1 MKKIAVFVLLVL
13 LISPLFG
20 DVTFTDSLGRVRT
33 IKKVERVIA
42 AGRPAEMMIAALNPE
57 LLVGITYQMTE
68 TTEKFFPY
76 MEGLP
81 LFGKF
86 YGAKSNLNREA
97 LIMADP
103 DVIIDIGEIKDGI
116 SEDLDRLEKE
126 TGIPVVFIESYLE
139 NTPTALRKLSTL
151 LGTEEKGEVLA
162 SFAEETIARGKRT
175 RESVGK
181 EKSIYYSPSEDALL
195 TYPAGSFHTESIKLA
210 GGKNVIDGKFQEGG
224 GKVTLEEL
232 FMLSPE
238 YIILSNEK
246 AYEIVKSDKKWALLD
261 AVGNNHVYKIPS
273 VPYSFVD
280 APPALNRL
288 IGIDWLSK
296 LLYPEE
302 NKDLDV
308 KERVREF
315 YRLFYNHDLSGE
327 ELDEILEDSL

>member
-1 MKKIAVFVLLVL
+1 
-13 LISPLFG
+13 
-20 DVTFTDSLGRVRT
+20 
-33 IKKVERVIA
+33 
-42 AGRPAEMMIAALNPE
+42 
-57 LLVGITYQMTE
+57 
-68 TTEKFFPY
+68 
-76 MEGLP
+76 
-81 LFGKF
+81 
-86 YGAKSNLNREA
+86 
-97 LIMADP
+97 
-103 DVIIDIGEIKDGI
+103 
-116 SEDLDRLEKE
+116 
-126 TGIPVVFIESYLE
+126 
-139 NTPTALRKLSTL
+139 
-151 LGTEEKGEVLA
+151 
-162 SFAEETIARGKRT
+162 
-175 RESVGK
+175 
-181 EKSIYYSPSEDALL
+181 
-195 TYPAGSFHTESIKLA
+195 
-210 GGKNVIDGKFQEGG
+210 
-224 GKVTLEEL
+224 
-232 FMLSPE
+232 MLSPE